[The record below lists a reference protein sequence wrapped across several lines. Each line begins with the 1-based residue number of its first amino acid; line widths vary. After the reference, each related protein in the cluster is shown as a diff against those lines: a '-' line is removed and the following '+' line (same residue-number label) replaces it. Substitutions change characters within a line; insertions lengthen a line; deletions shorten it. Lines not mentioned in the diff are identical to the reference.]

1 MIPFYLDSWKLPKCF
16 KGGGEKKNEEIFPV
30 GSWGKQKYFCAVE
43 TSQERRVGQQQHLC
57 KGNFH
62 IWENMVII
70 NNLGKPRKWTMLE
83 KYDLQWPSH
92 CLLIGPEN

>member
-1 MIPFYLDSWKLPKCF
+1 MILFYFDSWKLSKGF
-16 KGGGEKKNEEIFPV
+16 KGGGTKKNEEIFPV

-43 TSQERRVGQQQHLC
+43 TSQERKVGQQQHLC

-70 NNLGKPRKWTMLE
+70 
-83 KYDLQWPSH
+83 DD
-92 CLLIGPEN
+92 